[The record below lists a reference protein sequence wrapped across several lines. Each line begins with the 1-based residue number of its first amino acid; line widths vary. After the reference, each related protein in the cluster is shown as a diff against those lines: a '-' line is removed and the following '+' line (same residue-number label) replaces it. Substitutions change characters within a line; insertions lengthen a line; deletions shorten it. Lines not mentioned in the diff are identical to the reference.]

1 MKTSKK
7 WRKPLFRQPER
18 RQGILPALFGAR
30 IGALLPSSSQW
41 PLCATAKTASF
52 HSPAQAKRR
61 KITWMPLGPT
71 PDAAPAIGGA
81 EAVNGT
87 KGGRKAPA
95 ARGGGGGRAKR
106 AQSGGGALSG
116 PAPTLVWL
124 ARGPKA
130 PGPPNA
136 AAPPGRWSFCRR
148 QKAGKSPAPRSMEPG
163 ARNAVRKGRGNGFA
177 PRAKPGPMAYGPG
190 RWKPPA
196 AGYLPQGVR
205 SRCCA
210 PTNLRAAPP
219 PAQGQPARSTAMR
232 AAPKGLARC
241 GR

>member
-41 PLCATAKTASF
+41 PLCATAKTASY

-95 ARGGGGGRAKR
+95 ARGGRRARKARTKGGRGPFGPRPPFGLAGPGAKGPRAAKR
-106 AQSGGGALSG
+106 RR
-116 PAPTLVWL
+116 P
-124 ARGPKA
+124 
-130 PGPPNA
+130 PGPLELL
-136 AAPPGRWSFCRR
+136 PP
-148 QKAGKSPAPRSMEPG
+148 P
-163 ARNAVRKGRGNGFA
+163 KGRK
-177 PRAKPGPMAYGPG
+177 KPGPTLYGAGRTKRCQKGARQRFRPQGKARAHGLRARAVETARRGLLAPG
-190 RWKPPA
+190 R
-196 AGYLPQGVR
+196 PQ
-205 SRCCA
+205 
-210 PTNLRAAPP
+210 PLLRAY
-219 PAQGQPARSTAMR
+219 QPARSTAAR
-232 AAPKGLARC
+232 AGPTCA
-241 GR
+241 

>member
-71 PDAAPAIGGA
+71 PDAAPAIGVA

-95 ARGGGGGRAKR
+95 ARGGG
-106 AQSGGGALSG
+106 
-116 PAPTLVWL
+116 
-124 ARGPKA
+124 
-130 PGPPNA
+130 
-136 AAPPGRWSFCRR
+136 
-148 QKAGKSPAPRSMEPG
+148 
-163 ARNAVRKGRGNGFA
+163 NGFA

-190 RWKPPA
+190 RLKPPA
-196 AGYLPQGVR
+196 AGCCRKPPSATVARLPT
-205 SRCCA
+205 CA
-210 PTNLRAAPP
+210 QHRRPRRANLRVAPP
-219 PAQGQPARSTAMR
+219 CAQHLKDLLGAGDDVVL
-232 AAPKGLARC
+232 GLAGKHVEEGGIACHPDDQIPVLFRMDL
-241 GR
+241 GVQ

>member
-87 KGGRKAPA
+87 KGGRKLQRP
-95 ARGGGGGRAKR
+95 GGGGGRAKR
-106 AQSGGGALSG
+106 AQRGAGPFRAPPPLWFGWPGGQ
-116 PAPTLVWL
+116 
-124 ARGPKA
+124 R
-130 PGPPNA
+130 
-136 AAPPGRWSFCRR
+136 PPGRQTPPPPRAAGFCRR
-148 QKAGKSPAPRSMEPG
+148 QKAGKSPAPRSMG
-163 ARNAVRKGRGNGFA
+163 ALVKQ
-177 PRAKPGPMAYGPG
+177 K
-190 RWKPPA
+190 
-196 AGYLPQGVR
+196 
-205 SRCCA
+205 
-210 PTNLRAAPP
+210 
-219 PAQGQPARSTAMR
+219 
-232 AAPKGLARC
+232 
-241 GR
+241 

>member
-95 ARGGGGGRAKR
+95 ARGGGGRAKR
-106 AQSGGGALSG
+106 AQRGGGALSG
-116 PAPTLVWL
+116 PAPPLVWL

-136 AAPPGRWSFCRR
+136 AAPPG
-148 QKAGKSPAPRSMEPG
+148 PLELLPPP
-163 ARNAVRKGRGNGFA
+163 KGRK
-177 PRAKPGPMAYGPG
+177 KPGPTLYGAG
-190 RWKPPA
+190 RTKRCQKGARQRFRPQGKAQAHGLRARA
-196 AGYLPQGVR
+196 AKTARRGLLPQAAL
-205 SRCCA
+205 SHCCA

-219 PAQGQPARSTAMR
+219 PAQG
-232 AAPKGLARC
+232 
-241 GR
+241 

>member
-71 PDAAPAIGGA
+71 PYAAPAIGGA

-95 ARGGGGGRAKR
+95 ARGGGGGAR
-106 AQSGGGALSG
+106 SALKSRG
-116 PAPTLVWL
+116 RRLCLRPPAFCLA
-124 ARGPKA
+124 ARGPEAPWPAKRRRP
-130 PGPPNA
+130 PGPLELL
-136 AAPPGRWSFCRR
+136 PP
-148 QKAGKSPAPRSMEPG
+148 P
-163 ARNAVRKGRGNGFA
+163 KGRK
-177 PRAKPGPMAYGPG
+177 KPGPTLYGAGRTKRCQKGGEATVSPPGQSPGPWPTGPG
-190 RWKPPA
+190 
-196 AGYLPQGVR
+196 G
-205 SRCCA
+205 
-210 PTNLRAAPP
+210 
-219 PAQGQPARSTAMR
+219 
-232 AAPKGLARC
+232 
-241 GR
+241 

>member
-95 ARGGGGGRAKR
+95 ARRGRR
-106 AQSGGGALSG
+106 ARKARTKWG
-116 PAPTLVWL
+116 
-124 ARGPKA
+124 RGPFGPRPPLWFGW
-130 PGPPNA
+130 PGGQR
-136 AAPPGRWSFCRR
+136 PPGR
-148 QKAGKSPAPRSMEPG
+148 QTPPP
-163 ARNAVRKGRGNGFA
+163 
-177 PRAKPGPMAYGPG
+177 PRAAGAF
-190 RWKPPA
+190 A
-196 AGYLPQGVR
+196 AAKRQEKARPHALWVHLSSK
-205 SRCCA
+205 SRH
-210 PTNLRAAPP
+210 R
-219 PAQGQPARSTAMR
+219 
-232 AAPKGLARC
+232 KIV
-241 GR
+241 

>member
-71 PDAAPAIGGA
+71 PDAAPTIGGA

-95 ARGGGGGRAKR
+95 ARAHGLRAR
-106 AQSGGGALSG
+106 AAK
-116 PAPTLVWL
+116 T
-124 ARGPKA
+124 AR
-130 PGPPNA
+130 
-136 AAPPGRWSFCRR
+136 
-148 QKAGKSPAPRSMEPG
+148 
-163 ARNAVRKGRGNGFA
+163 RGL
-177 PRAKPGPMAYGPG
+177 
-190 RWKPPA
+190 
-196 AGYLPQGVR
+196 LPQGVR
-205 SRCCA
+205 TPCCA
-210 PTNLRAAPP
+210 TIAARAGPTCA
-219 PAQGQPARSTAMR
+219 
-232 AAPKGLARC
+232 
-241 GR
+241 